1 MERASAGAMP
11 TAGRSCRRSAM
22 MFRALVHCAVVA
34 TIRKGNYLA
43 LATRENREG
52 LLHESHR
59 RSRWLL
65 SNTEAPPVPFRR
77 VLPSLLAVPSLA
89 CSVASLS
96 LCPGGYLPDQ
106 HSLQSTG
113 LAGCQ
118 IAWDTSSTWS
128 GKRAQ
133 ELLPLHLLVL
143 CDRNQLICLTP
154 LWLDGT
160 LLCAPCASAPCAWKI
175 QGWSSPCRPPD
186 CMGRTF

>member
-1 MERASAGAMP
+1 MSLRSRLLVARGVPCPCKRSMARSVAHLGSARASIPNLERASAGAMP

-34 TIRKGNYLA
+34 TIRKGNSLA

-65 SNTEAPPVPFRR
+65 SNTEAPPVPFRC
-77 VLPSLLAVPSLA
+77 VLSSLLAVPSLA

-106 HSLQSTG
+106 HSLQSAG

-118 IAWDTSSTWS
+118 IA
-128 GKRAQ
+128 
-133 ELLPLHLLVL
+133 
-143 CDRNQLICLTP
+143 
-154 LWLDGT
+154 
-160 LLCAPCASAPCAWKI
+160 
-175 QGWSSPCRPPD
+175 
-186 CMGRTF
+186 